1 LVRIGVIRLG
11 APATTS
17 IPPLTTWPAD
27 LRDKILVARHVL
39 TGGHEFTGEEIAPL
53 DEWGI
58 RNAAL
63 AMKGQVDAVAVSGVF
78 SPVNAAHELRARVI
92 LREEMGAEIPISIS
106 SEIGTLNLLER
117 ENATA
122 LNAALSGVARVA
134 VRGFETAVREL
145 GLTAEVFFGQNDG
158 TLMAL
163 DDALRFP
170 VFSIASGPANS
181 IRGAAYLSGLREAVI
196 LDVGGTTS
204 DLGVLAKGF
213 PRESTVASE
222 IGGVLTNFRM
232 PDVLSIGLGGGSVVA
247 TPDGRLTIGPETVGS
262 AIRTSA
268 LVFGGH
274 QLTAT
279 DIAVAAGR
287 ASIGDPSL
295 VKHLGPDLIDAALCR
310 MTAMVEEAVDRMKT
324 SAEDVPLVVVGGGS
338 ILVPEKLSG
347 VFRIVRPAHFDVA
360 NAVGV
365 AIAQV
370 SSSIDQV
377 FSLAQT
383 GRQQAVD
390 DAQRLAADRVI
401 AAGADPA
408 TVEMLEVDE
417 TSIAYMAGDAL
428 RIRVKAAGM
437 LRIPAP
443 SR

>member
-1 LVRIGVIRLG
+1 
-11 APATTS
+11 
-17 IPPLTTWPAD
+17 
-27 LRDKILVARHVL
+27 
-39 TGGHEFTGEEIAPL
+39 
-53 DEWGI
+53 
-58 RNAAL
+58 
-63 AMKGQVDAVAVSGVF
+63 
-78 SPVNAAHELRARVI
+78 
-92 LREEMGAEIPISIS
+92 
-106 SEIGTLNLLER
+106 
-117 ENATA
+117 
-122 LNAALSGVARVA
+122 
-134 VRGFETAVREL
+134 
-145 GLTAEVFFGQNDG
+145 
-158 TLMAL
+158 
-163 DDALRFP
+163 
-170 VFSIASGPANS
+170 
-181 IRGAAYLSGLREAVI
+181 
-196 LDVGGTTS
+196 
-204 DLGVLAKGF
+204 
-213 PRESTVASE
+213 
-222 IGGVLTNFRM
+222 
-232 PDVLSIGLGGGSVVA
+232 
-247 TPDGRLTIGPETVGS
+247 
-262 AIRTSA
+262 

-287 ASIGDPSL
+287 AAIGDPGL
-295 VKHLGPDLIDAALCR
+295 VKHLGLDLIDAALCR
-310 MTAMVEEAVDRMKT
+310 MTAMLEEAVDRMKT

-347 VFRIVRPAHFDVA
+347 VSRIVRPAHFDVA

-417 TSIAYMAGDAL
+417 TPIAYMAGDAL

-437 LRIPAP
+437 LRISAP